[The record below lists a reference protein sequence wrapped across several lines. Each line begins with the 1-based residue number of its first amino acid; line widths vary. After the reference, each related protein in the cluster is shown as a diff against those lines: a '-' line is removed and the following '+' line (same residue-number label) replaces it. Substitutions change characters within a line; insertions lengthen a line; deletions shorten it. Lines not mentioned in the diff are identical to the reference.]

1 MLKSTQLVY
10 NVIKPT
16 VSLFRLCLVLTIQF
30 IDKINLDL
38 ASFSFRA
45 LWVSRATASMGAVGD
60 SAPTVFESVGAS
72 THGFWQLFSRM
83 KNHIVFFQH

>member
-16 VSLFRLCLVLTIQF
+16 VSLFRFCLVLTIQF

-38 ASFSFRA
+38 ASFSFKA
-45 LWVSRATASMGAVGD
+45 LWVSRAAVSMGVVGA

-72 THGFWQLFSRM
+72 TLGFWQLFLNFNQSSY
-83 KNHIVFFQH
+83 K